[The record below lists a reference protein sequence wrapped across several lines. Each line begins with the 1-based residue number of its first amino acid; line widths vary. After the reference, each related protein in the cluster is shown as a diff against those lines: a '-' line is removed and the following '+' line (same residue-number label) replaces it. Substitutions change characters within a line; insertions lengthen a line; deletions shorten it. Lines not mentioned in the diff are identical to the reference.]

1 MEARDHL
8 AHWRAQI
15 LARILL
21 VVVILGSLTAIP
33 SILLAIGE
41 GLWSVAVIDTV
52 AMVWITIIWRMERL
66 HYTTRATHFLAA
78 AFMVGVGLLAK
89 VGPVSQIYLMAVP
102 VLTALLM
109 GLRPALVALLGST
122 VAVLAL
128 GYQPTPG
135 VELVG
140 LPSAGILKGF
150 ILALNFLFITS
161 VITLSCAVLLR
172 HLERSLE
179 ELANSAESLENSR
192 NALQMLN
199 MELLTTIQERDRSA
213 QDIHQ
218 LAFYDPLTG
227 LPNRRLLLDR
237 VSALLAASSRSQTLS
252 AVLFIDLDRFKVIN
266 DARGH
271 ATGDAV
277 LKNTAARLLQLVRKS
292 DTVARIGGDE
302 FVVLLAHVGSNAD
315 GAVSTALRVAETVRA
330 ALAEDIEIEGHSYSS
345 SASIGLSLLPKE
357 GQTADD
363 LLREADTAM
372 YRAKSQGR
380 NSIAFFEDA
389 MQADVERRLTMESEL
404 AAALDEG
411 ALQMHF
417 QPQFDC
423 HGKAI
428 GAELLMRWPRKD
440 GSMVPPSVFIP
451 LAEESGLIVRLG
463 LWALRE
469 ACAALK
475 ELGQRGRIL
484 PLSVNVSPTQFR
496 QPDFVDTVRQALA
509 ESGAPAHL
517 LILEVTEGLLV
528 EKLDETI
535 ARMHEL
541 TAMGLRFSIDDFG
554 TGYSSLAYLKKMP
567 LYELKIDRSFI
578 MDTPEN
584 ASDTAIVQTIL
595 AMSKHL
601 GLRVVAEGVETA
613 AQSAFL
619 AGQRCDAMQG
629 YLFARPAPLPALLA
643 MLEADGLAASA

>member
-21 VVVILGSLTAIP
+21 VVVVLGSLTAIP
-33 SILLAIGE
+33 SVLLAIGE

-66 HYTTRATHFLAA
+66 QYTTRATHFLAA

-109 GLRPALVALLGST
+109 GLRPALVALMGAT
-122 VAVLAL
+122 VAVLAI

-140 LPSAGILKGF
+140 LPPAGILKGA

-179 ELANSAESLENSR
+179 ELAASAESLENSR

-271 ATGDAV
+271 ATGDH
-277 LKNTAARLLQLVRKS
+277 LLRLAAQRLEQLVRKS

-302 FVVLLAHVGSNAD
+302 FVVLLAHLAPDLASAGNAAQ
-315 GAVSTALRVAETVRA
+315 GVAEKIRE
-330 ALAEDIEIEGHSYSS
+330 ALAQEFEIAGQGYAC
-345 SASIGLSLLPKE
+345 SASIGVTLLPKH
-357 GQTADD
+357 GQQADD

-372 YRAKSQGR
+372 YRAKAAGR
-380 NSIAFFEDA
+380 NGIAFFESA
-389 MQADVERRLTMESEL
+389 MQAEVERRLTLE
-404 AAALDEG
+404 
-411 ALQMHF
+411 
-417 QPQFDC
+417 
-423 HGKAI
+423 
-428 GAELLMRWPRKD
+428 R
-440 GSMVPPSVFIP
+440 
-451 LAEESGLIVRLG
+451 
-463 LWALRE
+463 
-469 ACAALK
+469 
-475 ELGQRGRIL
+475 ELGQLVMEEQQRHHHDELRAAA
-484 PLSVNVSPTQFR
+484 
-496 QPDFVDTVRQALA
+496 VD
-509 ESGAPAHL
+509 
-517 LILEVTEGLLV
+517 
-528 EKLDETI
+528 
-535 ARMHEL
+535 
-541 TAMGLRFSIDDFG
+541 
-554 TGYSSLAYLKKMP
+554 
-567 LYELKIDRSFI
+567 
-578 MDTPEN
+578 
-584 ASDTAIVQTIL
+584 
-595 AMSKHL
+595 
-601 GLRVVAEGVETA
+601 
-613 AQSAFL
+613 
-619 AGQRCDAMQG
+619 
-629 YLFARPAPLPALLA
+629 
-643 MLEADGLAASA
+643 